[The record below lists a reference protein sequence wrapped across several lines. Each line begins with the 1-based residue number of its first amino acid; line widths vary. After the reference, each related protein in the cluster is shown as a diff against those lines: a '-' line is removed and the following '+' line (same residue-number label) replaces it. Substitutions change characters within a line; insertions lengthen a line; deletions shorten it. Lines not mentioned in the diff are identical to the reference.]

1 MLREKDVGKWKMKV
15 KPRRRLERYSF
26 TSISSLVILEQ
37 RSFDQRKYV
46 EQKSRDDEGSAALRI
61 GKKKLWKVDAET
73 VRFFGLVIYLLTK

>member
-46 EQKSRDDEGSAALRI
+46 EQKSRDDEILKGAQRFVLVKRSCE
-61 GKKKLWKVDAET
+61 KLTLKLFV
-73 VRFFGLVIYLLTK
+73 FSGLSFIY